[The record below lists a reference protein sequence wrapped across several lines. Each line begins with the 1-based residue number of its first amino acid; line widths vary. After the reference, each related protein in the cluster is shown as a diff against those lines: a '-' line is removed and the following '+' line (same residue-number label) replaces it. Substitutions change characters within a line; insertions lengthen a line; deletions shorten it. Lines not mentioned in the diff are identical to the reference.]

1 MFAMF
6 FVWFASVLPFLSVV
20 IGGTA
25 LALLISL
32 GVWFIST
39 AIHNDS
45 YSDQKKYPLAS
56 SGGKWLLGVGM
67 AMSLFW
73 AVIPSERTVY
83 MMGGAYI
90 GQSVVQS
97 EAADKVKKILEAKLD
112 EYVDELSKKKKTLK
126 PVETP
131 EVKEQK

>member
-6 FVWFASVLPFLSVV
+6 FVWFASVVPFLSVV
-20 IGGTA
+20 IGGAA
-25 LALLISL
+25 LVMLIAL
-32 GVWFIST
+32 GVWFIAT
-39 AIHNDS
+39 ALHNETNRPA
-45 YSDQKKYPLAS
+45 KKYPIAF
-56 SGGKWLLGVGM
+56 SGGKWLLALGM
-67 AMSLFW
+67 VMSLFW

-112 EYVDELSKKKKTLK
+112 EYVDELSAKKKIVK

-131 EVKEQK
+131 EVKEKK